1 MNPVAVAAH
10 IEAKPR
16 QMDDRALWVLGRLQD
31 SGGIPSAARSKGA
44 PKGYMPSAKSIQNWL
59 GEATDQ
65 RLRLSNISRK
75 PMLIIGTDR
84 GQRLRGLLLQ
94 SAEL

>member
-44 PKGYMPSAKSIQNWL
+44 PKGCMPSAKSIQNWL
-59 GEATDQ
+59 GEATDPKTPTEQ
-65 RLRLSNISRK
+65 HL
-75 PMLIIGTDR
+75 
-84 GQRLRGLLLQ
+84 
-94 SAEL
+94 AEADAYYRHRPWPETAGSTLAEC